1 MRLWLI
7 ALGIVLPAWPVPAA
21 DSIDVKRGADTL
33 VYGNCVPSLV
43 VDNKS
48 AETVD
53 YLEVDLTMVIG
64 NGEERTVELRSAY
77 REGVRFPIVPGGAAT
92 LRQHLDMSR
101 AIGVAC
107 GEVTERK
114 VARTICELAGG
125 KACSAPVAVQP

>member
-1 MRLWLI
+1 VRLWLI

>member
-43 VDNKS
+43 VENKS